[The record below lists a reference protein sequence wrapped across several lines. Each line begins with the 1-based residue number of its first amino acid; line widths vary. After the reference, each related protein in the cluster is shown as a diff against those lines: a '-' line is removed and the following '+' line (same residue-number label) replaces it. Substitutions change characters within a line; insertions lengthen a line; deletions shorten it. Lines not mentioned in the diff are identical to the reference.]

1 MEIENNLLET
11 SLQAIKE
18 MNENKSKT
26 EEIKRNAQVDII
38 EDEQENI
45 EANKQIEP
53 SILKIST
60 VDTKELN
67 NKEDII
73 WHDIQNANRSK
84 KILTGILGG
93 TEKTESGKYIA
104 IVYYK
109 EIRVIIP
116 ISEMMIDLA
125 NNDEIQD
132 YGENVVR
139 QNKIINNM
147 LGCEIDF
154 VIKGIDGKR
163 RIVVASRKEAMLR
176 KRQIFYMAN
185 NNNNP
190 RITENRIVEARIIAV
205 SEKVIRIDSFGVECS
220 IPARDLTWEWLGD
233 AREKFNVGD
242 KIIIKINN
250 IVCNAIDDIKIQ
262 ADVKSIT
269 ENTALKKLEQCK
281 VQGKYIGTVTDIY
294 KGAVFIKLNSGIN
307 AVAHSCYDSKMPG
320 KKDNVSFVVTKID
333 EEKCTAVG
341 IITRII
347 KQNI

>member
-26 EEIKRNAQVDII
+26 EEIKGNAQIDII

-45 EANKQIEP
+45 ETNEQIEP

-60 VDTKELN
+60 VDTKESN

-84 KILTGILGG
+84 KILTGTLGG
-93 TEKTESGKYIA
+93 TEKTEIGKYIA

-116 ISEMMIDLA
+116 ISEMMIDLS
-125 NNDEIQD
+125 NNDEFQD

-176 KRQIFYMAN
+176 KRQIFYMSN
-185 NNNNP
+185 NNNPP

-294 KGAVFIKLNSGIN
+294 KGAVFIKLNSGVN

-333 EEKCTAVG
+333 EENCTAVG